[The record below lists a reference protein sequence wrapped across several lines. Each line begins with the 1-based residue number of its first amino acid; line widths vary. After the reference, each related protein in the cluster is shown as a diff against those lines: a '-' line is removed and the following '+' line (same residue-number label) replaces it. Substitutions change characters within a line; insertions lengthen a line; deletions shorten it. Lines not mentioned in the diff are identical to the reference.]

1 MGNEFAVCCG
11 VDVGKWAHHVVA
23 IDTETGEVLFDS
35 KVDQSEREIR
45 AALSPLCAA
54 GKVRVVVDEP
64 GPMSRLLFAV
74 AKDMGM
80 EIGFLTP
87 RAMAK
92 AIEMYGGDIKTD
104 RRDATILAEV
114 ASGIPKLVK
123 AVDEK
128 TPERHR
134 LTAIMSHDRELTAEV
149 TRSANR
155 LHALLLAVCP
165 PLEELMAGK
174 KIQGGLALLLLE
186 RYGGPCGL
194 RTAGRG
200 RAKRF
205 VRSRKGF
212 GGASG
217 AKVDRVFD
225 AISEQTLVLPGAEDL
240 EDLIRME
247 ARRLSSALESR
258 KTVAKKRDAILEA
271 IPEAEILMS
280 MPGVGA
286 VTCATFLAEV
296 GDVTR
301 FPTAARLASY
311 AGLSPKVRQSG
322 RSVNS
327 VTKPRGGNRRLK
339 RVLVLSASK
348 SILFC
353 DESRKYYE
361 RKRAEGRC
369 YNSSITALA
378 RKRLD
383 VMYAMLRDGNKYKKK

>member
-128 TPERHR
+128 TPIGFTPFSWPCARP
-134 LTAIMSHDRELTAEV
+134 S
-149 TRSANR
+149 RSSW
-155 LHALLLAVCP
+155 P
-165 PLEELMAGK
+165 
-174 KIQGGLALLLLE
+174 
-186 RYGGPCGL
+186 
-194 RTAGRG
+194 
-200 RAKRF
+200 
-205 VRSRKGF
+205 
-212 GGASG
+212 
-217 AKVDRVFD
+217 
-225 AISEQTLVLPGAEDL
+225 
-240 EDLIRME
+240 
-247 ARRLSSALESR
+247 ARRYRAVSRCCCLSA
-258 KTVAKKRDAILEA
+258 
-271 IPEAEILMS
+271 
-280 MPGVGA
+280 
-286 VTCATFLAEV
+286 
-296 GDVTR
+296 
-301 FPTAARLASY
+301 TAAPA
-311 AGLSPKVRQSG
+311 
-322 RSVNS
+322 
-327 VTKPRGGNRRLK
+327 
-339 RVLVLSASK
+339 
-348 SILFC
+348 
-353 DESRKYYE
+353 D
-361 RKRAEGRC
+361 
-369 YNSSITALA
+369 
-378 RKRLD
+378 
-383 VMYAMLRDGNKYKKK
+383 